1 MYSLPPKKR
10 HQELYLVLHPLSVGL
25 ELLREQGTQE
35 LENHPEHG
43 GTDEGEH
50 EQEHQHNGGVD
61 EKFNH
66 SQSAFPKSSF
76 SA

>member
-1 MYSLPPKKR
+1 MTEYITYLPK
-10 HQELYLVLHPLSVGL
+10 LL
-25 ELLREQGTQE
+25 EIVALIAFITFA
-35 LENHPEHG
+35 NG

-61 EKFNH
+61 EEFNH

>member
-1 MYSLPPKKR
+1 MDANGNTQGRGLR
-10 HQELYLVLHPLSVGL
+10 FVLFALCTGL
-25 ELLREQGTQE
+25 KFIGEQGTQK

-43 GTDEGEH
+43 GADEGEH